1 MACLQREGIDLQ
13 AALKAINASSGRSWA
28 TMQRFPDNILTV
40 YPDNPAM
47 RVSSQLSAT
56 WP

>member
-1 MACLQREGIDLQ
+1 MGCLQREGIDLR

-40 YPDNPAM
+40 YPDTLAM
-47 RVSSQLSAT
+47 RASSQLSST
-56 WP
+56 WS

>member
-40 YPDNPAM
+40 YPDTPAM